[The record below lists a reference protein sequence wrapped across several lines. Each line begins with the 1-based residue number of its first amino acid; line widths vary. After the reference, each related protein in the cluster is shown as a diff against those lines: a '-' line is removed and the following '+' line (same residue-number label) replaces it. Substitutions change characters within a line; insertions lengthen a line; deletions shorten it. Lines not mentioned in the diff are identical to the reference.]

1 MARRKTTKTGPADAG
16 FVLDSYILYN
26 LVRATSTYTDE
37 MSKVLKSFG
46 LSTTKW
52 RILMLLHD
60 RSPSSVGELARRS
73 VTKMPTLT
81 RMLIRMEEDG
91 LITRRALKGDRRIV
105 NVTMTPKA
113 VKTLRMVRSIGQK
126 VFDRAIEGISADEI
140 AGTTQTLQRM
150 RANLER
156 SPYESLEECANETG
170 VRLHVATRR
179 KRAS

>member
-1 MARRKTTKTGPADAG
+1 MARGKRAKIGPADAE
-16 FVLDSYILYN
+16 FVLDDYILYN
-26 LVRATSTYTDE
+26 LVRATSTYTQE

-46 LSTTKW
+46 LNTTKW

-60 RSPSSVGELARRS
+60 RSPSSVGEIARRS
-73 VTKMPTLT
+73 VTKLPTLT

-91 LITRRALKGDRRIV
+91 LIFRRALKDDRRIV

-113 VKTLRMVRSIGQK
+113 IKTLRMVRSIGQK

-140 AGTTQTLQRM
+140 AETTQTLQRI

-156 SPYESLEECANETG
+156 SPYETFKECSNEG
-170 VRLHVATRR
+170 GARTRTTMR
-179 KRAS
+179 INRAS